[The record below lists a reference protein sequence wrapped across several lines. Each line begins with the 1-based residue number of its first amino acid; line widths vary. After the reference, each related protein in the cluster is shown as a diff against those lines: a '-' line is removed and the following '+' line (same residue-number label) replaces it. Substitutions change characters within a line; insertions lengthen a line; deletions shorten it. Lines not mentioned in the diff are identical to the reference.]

1 MIMVQYSDNE
11 IQVLGSTSKRSSKK
25 WMWSLPLLVVG
36 IIWALL
42 VTLGNEETVDIKHFK
57 TELKAPPPRQP
68 EPEMTS
74 GVEYETQV
82 VNDVWLNVYKILDMH
97 AELSLDVSGYTD
109 STECIILQAADIRKD
124 NRKFVGDFV
133 LNGEKLSS
141 GKVKKGYCAIV
152 DGKVTIGMSADDEVM
167 NHCMA
172 SGGSF
177 FRQYPLVVDGM
188 MQPSNVKGKSIR
200 RALAQND
207 DGLYIVMTDER
218 ESVHN
223 FSEAL
228 VDMGLKDA
236 ISLVGG
242 NKAYMYWMQEDECWE
257 SDDLA
262 KVDNRNFIVFRRKE

>member
-1 MIMVQYSDNE
+1 MVQYSDNE
-11 IQVLGSTSKRSSKK
+11 IQVLGSTSRRSNKK

-36 IIWALL
+36 ITWALL

-57 TELKAPPPRQP
+57 TELNAPPPRQP

-97 AELSLDVSGYTD
+97 AELSLDVSAYMD
-109 STECIILQAADIRKD
+109 STECIIMQAADIRKD

-152 DGKVTIGMSADDEVM
+152 DGRVTIGMSTDDKVM

-172 SGGSF
+172 NGGSF
-177 FRQYPLVVDGM
+177 FRQYPLVVDGV

-228 VDMGLKDA
+228 VDMGMKDA

-257 SDDLA
+257 SEDLT